1 MAHAAHSAHATH
13 AAHAT
18 EAAKTTAKEV
28 IMATS
33 SSEEI
38 ISHVLL
44 LTFFGS
50 SLAALFTHA
59 WLLEAESM
67 SHKVVILVKK
77 GGEGISS
84 PEEFSEDLVS
94 VTECEVASSEP
105 LEASSELRAARA
117 STIEHVLASVI
128 IEFAFFLIRQA
139 LVSLAY
145 LLKYLLSLRFHRLVL
160 MFILLL
166 SSQSQVILPGATL

>member
-1 MAHAAHSAHATH
+1 MAHAAHSAHSAHATH

-18 EAAKTTAKEV
+18 EGAKTTTKEV

-38 ISHVLL
+38 VSHVLL
-44 LTFFGS
+44 LIFFGS

-67 SHKVVILVKK
+67 SHKVFILVEK

-84 PEEFSEDLVS
+84 PEELSEDLIS
-94 VTECEVASSEP
+94 VTECEVASSKP
-105 LEASSELRAARA
+105 LEASSELRAASA
-117 STIEHVLASVI
+117 SSIEHVLATVI
-128 IEFAFFLIRQA
+128 IKFAFVLIRQA
-139 LVSLAY
+139 LISLAY
-145 LLKYLLSLRFHRLVL
+145 LLKYLLSLHFHRLV
-160 MFILLL
+160 
-166 SSQSQVILPGATL
+166 